1 MPPMLGIMEVRL
13 NFVTSF
19 CGEYGRC
26 WLWSKMEPELQNW
39 CSRGGGEYAAADK
52 SFFSVTRR
60 AFLRRQTTLCPIFSS
75 MISVVYCV
83 ARCICCVV
91 LFASHC
97 NDIGSGGKCT
107 EKSESSTIFIIIFI
121 VTKNFCH
128 FHRHNSIPFSSN
140 LNAFFCPSH
149 QYIVQHLVILNVEK
163 DRVFFPLP
171 LSDITSRTSSSPLPP
186 ASPSEVASPGPSWSL
201 RAFVRSVKTFN

>member
-1 MPPMLGIMEVRL
+1 MPPMLGFMEIMAEL
-13 NFVTSF
+13 CDKF

-39 CSRGGGEYAAADK
+39 CSRGGGEYAAAEK
-52 SFFSVTRR
+52 SFFPWPVLHFFGAKLHSVPSQWSVQCSV
-60 AFLRRQTTLCPIFSS
+60 LRGA
-75 MISVVYCV
+75 SVVF
-83 ARCICCVV
+83 
-91 LFASHC
+91 FASHC

-107 EKSESSTIFIIIFI
+107 EKSESSTIFIIILI
-121 VTKNFCH
+121 VKTNFCH

-140 LNAFFCPSH
+140 LNAFLCPSH

-186 ASPSEVASPGPSWSL
+186 ASPSEVASPDPSWSL
-201 RAFVRSVKTFN
+201 GAFVRSVKTFN